1 MREATLRVAEKLRD
15 AHLRILTNKR
25 VSIAIDKG
33 RIYKDYVAVVIM
45 HYDPEK
51 PENNMQIVYEL
62 TPKSAGFAEKF
73 GDAENQAKYEAMA
86 QNAKQSFNA
95 VFWNEA
101 ENCLFDVIE
110 NENRDGAVRP
120 NQIFAVSLKN
130 AILDDPEKAR
140 KVVEKVENELLTPVG
155 LRSLSPKDSQYC
167 PIYIGSPFERDS
179 SYHQGTVW
187 GWLIGG
193 FVDAYR
199 KINPNSEE
207 KVAEILEGFEAH
219 LLEAGIGQISEIF
232 DADAPHAPRGCMAQA
247 WSVAEVLRVKLKS

>member
-1 MREATLRVAEKLRD
+1 M
-15 AHLRILTNKR
+15 
-25 VSIAIDKG
+25 
-33 RIYKDYVAVVIM
+33 
-45 HYDPEK
+45 
-51 PENNMQIVYEL
+51 
-62 TPKSAGFAEKF
+62 
-73 GDAENQAKYEAMA
+73 
-86 QNAKQSFNA
+86 
-95 VFWNEA
+95 
-101 ENCLFDVIE
+101 
-110 NENRDGAVRP
+110 
-120 NQIFAVSLKN
+120 
-130 AILDDPEKAR
+130 
-140 KVVEKVENELLTPVG
+140 VEKVENELLTPVG

-219 LLEAGIGQISEIF
+219 LMEAGIGQISEIF